1 MHKGVF
7 HMNHGHYSDL
17 FNADIAEVDPDTDLL
32 IGFEEERQARR
43 FVLIPS
49 ESIAPRA
56 VRQALGS
63 VFNNIYAEG
72 YPPLRM
78 TRDEEKLVLEYA
90 HQLAYYRRYADRR
103 FYKGVEY
110 ADLVETLAQRRAA
123 QCFATEEISAED
135 IFVNVQPLSG
145 AAANLAVYQTF
156 LQPGDTLMG
165 MNLFQGGHLTHGSE
179 FNLSG
184 RLYNVVSYD
193 VDRRT
198 ERLDYETI
206 MALAREHHPKIIV
219 AGYTSYPWAPD
230 WARFRQIAD
239 EAGALLMADVAH
251 TAGMAAAGAYP
262 TPLGYAD
269 IITFTTH
276 KTICGPRG
284 AVIMTTDE
292 DKAALIDAAVFPGEQ
307 GGPHV
312 NKFAAMAVAFKIGQT
327 EKFHRLQHAIVEN
340 AKAFADS
347 LAKRGLKLAYG
358 GTDTHLLLVDLR
370 GIKTETGF
378 PLRGEMAARLLDLCG
393 IVVNKNTIPGD
404 EITALASGI
413 RMGTPWVTQRG
424 MQPEHL
430 DELADII
437 ARVLTDIQ
445 PFMYMGLLGEL
456 PRGKM
461 HLGVLEAA
469 KRDTDALAAR
479 ILSETKPRGLGY
491 PHFTIVPE
499 EPPTRSPVGLPTLDT
514 TVATSSRALL
524 QDTSDAAVLR
534 ISGWRAKAFLQQI
547 STNDIALLSP
557 NQAQRTFLLDKDG
570 VLLDDVAVLRLEAD
584 ERGRDTYLL
593 LSNPRNT
600 TRLKSWLR
608 GLSDGYVLFDNEDV
622 FRKVEGPV
630 VIDDL
635 GEDEVQDSDGRLV
648 SLAVAG
654 PDGPEVLHR
663 MGVPHLDEG
672 TVWHGELDGVQVMVA
687 RLGYGVGDVRLE
699 LLVHPDHA
707 VRFSARLVEAGT
719 VPRGAELRHSLRV
732 RADLPH
738 YASERPSAQELW
750 EGAHKSWFCLTK
762 PYFVG
767 QGALETV
774 HPAAKTQEFV
784 WHPPENAPLRRT
796 PLYEEHRKRT
806 TKIIPFA
813 GWEMPVWYTSV
824 SDEHNAVRTAA
835 GLFDVAHM
843 GVLDVSGE
851 HAASFMDIV
860 ASNYARWIDPGQSAY
875 AYLVDPDGKVID
887 DFMMYRLAWDHYLL
901 VMNAVNADKDL
912 AWLRAVNSRQ
922 VIIDRENPAM
932 QTEGEVIIRDLK
944 DASSGA
950 DQRVDLALQGPKSVA
965 ILQSLTQ
972 DTSARRRLA
981 GIRRTDHTQLELAG
995 IDLIVARTGYTGEEW
1010 GFELLVHPER
1020 AVELWNLLLDKGAPF
1035 GLKPCGLAAR
1045 DSTRIEA
1052 GLPLYGHELAGD
1064 YDISPSEAGFAP
1076 YVKLH
1081 KPFFIGRKQCLD
1093 MELSKTME
1101 VVRFR
1106 VIETGVR
1113 ALRGGDPVINKRG
1126 QYIGRV
1132 TSCTLVGARQ
1142 IGLGYVEKRYN
1153 EPGTEIGIVPLPHGK
1168 EKPAKAVK
1176 DLARGDRVPLHV
1188 WATVLTRFP
1197 EREEETPAWK
1207 VGTE

>member
-1 MHKGVF
+1 MKQ
-7 HMNHGHYSDL
+7 GHYYDFFNTDL
-17 FNADIAEVDPDTDLL
+17 AEVDPDTDLL

-110 ADLVETLAQRRAA
+110 ADFIETLAQRRCA
-123 QCFATEEISAED
+123 QCFATAEFPAES

-184 RLYNVVSYD
+184 RLYHVVSYD
-193 VDRRT
+193 VDRTT
-198 ERLDYETI
+198 ERLDYDAI
-206 MALAREHHPKIIV
+206 MALAREHRPKIIV

-230 WARFRQIAD
+230 WAKFRQIAD
-239 EAGALLMADVAH
+239 EAGALLMADIAH
-251 TAGMAAAGAYP
+251 TAGMATVGAYP
-262 TPLGYAD
+262 TPVGYAD

-312 NKFAAMAVAFKIGQT
+312 NKFAAMAVAFKIAQT
-327 EKFHRLQHAIVEN
+327 DKFRRLQYAIAEN
-340 AKAFADS
+340 AKAFAGS

-370 GIKTETGF
+370 PIKTKTGF

-404 EITALASGI
+404 EITALGSGI

-424 MQPEHL
+424 MRPEHL

-437 ARVLTDIQ
+437 ARVLTNIQ

-461 HLGVLEAA
+461 DLEVLEAA
-469 KRDTDALAAR
+469 KRDADALAAR

-499 EPPTRSPVGLPTLDT
+499 KPPSKSPVGLPTLDT
-514 TVATSSRALL
+514 KVATTSKALL
-524 QDTSDAAVLR
+524 LDTSDAGVLH
-534 ISGWRAKAFLQQI
+534 ISGWRAKSFLQQI
-547 STNDIALLSP
+547 STNDIASLGP

-584 ERGRDTYLL
+584 ERGRDVYLML
-593 LSNPRNT
+593 TNPPNT
-600 TRLKSWLR
+600 THVKSWLR
-608 GLSDGYVLFDNEDV
+608 GLSDGYILFDNEDI

-630 VIDDL
+630 VVEDL
-635 GEDEVQDSDGRLV
+635 GEDDLQDPSGRLV
-648 SLAVAG
+648 SLAIVG

-663 MGVPHLDEG
+663 MGVPHLDERAI
-672 TVWHGELDGVQVMVA
+672 WRGELDGVAVTLA
-687 RLGYGVGDVRLE
+687 KLGYGVGDVRLE

-707 VRFSARLVEAGT
+707 VDLSAALVEVGAG
-719 VPRGAELRHSLRV
+719 PRGTELRHSLRA
-732 RADLPH
+732 RAELPD
-738 YASERPSAQELW
+738 YVTERPGATESY
-750 EGAHKSWFCLTK
+750 EGPHKSWFCLTQA
-762 PYFVG
+762 YFVG
-767 QGALETV
+767 QVALKAAR
-774 HPAAKTQEFV
+774 PAAKKEEYV

-806 TKIIPFA
+806 AKIIPFA

-824 SDEHNAVRTAA
+824 SEEHDAVRTAA

-851 HAASFMDIV
+851 HAASFMDLV
-860 ASNYARWIDPGQSAY
+860 SSNYARWIDPGQSAY
-875 AYLVDPDGKVID
+875 AYFLDPDGKVID
-887 DFMMYRLAWDHYLL
+887 DFWMYRLAWDRYLL
-901 VMNAVNADKDL
+901 VVNAVNAEKDL

-932 QTEGEVIIRDLK
+932 EIEGQVTIRDLK

-950 DQRVDLALQGPKSVA
+950 DQRVDLALQGPNSLP

-972 DTSARRRLA
+972 DADIKRKLAR
-981 GIRRTDHTQLELAG
+981 IRRTDHARLELAG
-995 IDLIVARTGYTGEEW
+995 MDLIMARTGYTGEEW
-1010 GFELLVHPER
+1010 AFELLVHPDQG
-1020 AVELWNLLLDKGAPF
+1020 VELWNLLLDKGTPL
-1035 GLKPCGLAAR
+1035 GLKPCGLGAR

-1052 GLPLYGHELAGD
+1052 GFPLYGHELAGD

-1081 KPFFIGRKQCLD
+1081 KPFFIGRKHCLER
-1093 MELSKTME
+1093 ELNKKME
-1101 VVRFR
+1101 VLRFR
-1106 VIETGVR
+1106 VNETGVR
-1113 ALRGGDPVINKRG
+1113 ALRAGDPVVNKRG

-1132 TSCTLVGARQ
+1132 TSCTLVGGRQ
-1142 IGLGYVEKRYN
+1142 IGLAYVEKRYN
-1153 EPGTEIGIVPLPHGK
+1153 EPDTEIGVFPLPHGK
-1168 EKPAKAVK
+1168 ERPAKAIK
-1176 DLARGDRVPLHV
+1176 ELAKGDRVPLHV

-1197 EREEETPAWK
+1197 EDEEK
-1207 VGTE
+1207 VIWRFGTE

>member
-1 MHKGVF
+1 
-7 HMNHGHYSDL
+7 MNHGQYSDF
-17 FNADIAEVDPDTDLL
+17 FNADIAEVDPDTDLI

-72 YPPLRM
+72 YPRLHM
-78 TRDEEKLVLEYA
+78 TRDEEQLILEHA

-110 ADLVETLAQRRAA
+110 ADFIETLAQRRAA
-123 QCFATEEISAED
+123 QCFATDEYPAEK

-184 RLYNVVSYD
+184 RLYNVVSYN
-193 VDRRT
+193 VDRTT
-198 ERLDYETI
+198 ERLDYDAI
-206 MALAREHHPKIIV
+206 MALAREHHPTIIV

-230 WARFRQIAD
+230 WARFKRIAD
-239 EAGALLMADVAH
+239 EAGALLMADIAH

-262 TPLGYAD
+262 TPIGHAD
-269 IITFTTH
+269 IVTFTTH

-292 DKAALIDAAVFPGEQ
+292 DKASLIDAAVFPGEQ

-327 EKFHRLQHAIVEN
+327 DKFRRLQYAIAEN
-340 AKAFADS
+340 ALAFADS
-347 LAKRGLKLAYG
+347 LAKRGLRLAYG

-370 GIKTETGF
+370 AISTSTGF

-424 MQPEHL
+424 LQPEHL

-437 ARVLTDIQ
+437 ARVVTNIQ
-445 PFMYMGLLGEL
+445 PFKYMGLLGEL

-461 HLGVLEAA
+461 DLKVLETA
-469 KRDTDALAAR
+469 KRDVDALAAR
-479 ILSETKPRGLGY
+479 VLSETQPRGLGY
-491 PHFTIVPE
+491 PHFSIVPE
-499 EPPTRSPVGLPTLDT
+499 MPLARSPVGLPVLDT
-514 TVATSSRALL
+514 KVATPSKALL
-524 QDTSDAAVLR
+524 LDTSDMGVLR
-534 ISGWRAKAFLQQI
+534 ISGWRAKPFLQQI
-547 STNDIALLSP
+547 STNDIASLAPS
-557 NQAQRTFLLDKDG
+557 QAQRTFLLDKDG
-570 VLLDDVAVLRLEAD
+570 MLLDDVAVLRLEQD
-584 ERGRDTYLL
+584 ERNRDVYLMIG
-593 LSNPRNT
+593 NPPNA

-608 GLSDGYVLFDNEDV
+608 GLSDGYVVFDNEDV

-630 VIDDL
+630 VVEDL
-635 GEDEVQDSDGRLV
+635 TEDELQDSNARMV

-654 PDGPEVLHR
+654 PEASKVLGR
-663 MGVPHLDEG
+663 MGVPDLDEG
-672 TVWHGELDGVQVMVA
+672 TVWRGGLSGVPAIVA
-687 RLGYGVGDVRLE
+687 RLGYGVGDIRLE

-707 VRFSARLVEAGT
+707 ASLGARLMEAGA
-719 VPRGAELRHSLRV
+719 VPRGTELRQSLRV
-732 RADLPH
+732 RAELPD
-738 YASERPSAQELW
+738 YPTERPSARELYK
-750 EGAHKSWFCLTK
+750 GPVKSWFCLTK

-767 QGALETV
+767 QAALQPFRPTAGKE
-774 HPAAKTQEFV
+774 EFV
-784 WHPPENAPLRRT
+784 WQPPENAPPRRT
-796 PLYEEHRKRT
+796 PLHEEHCKRT

-851 HAASFMDIV
+851 HAASFMDVV

-875 AYLVDPDGKVID
+875 AYLLDPDGNVID
-887 DFMMYRLAWDHYLL
+887 DFMMYRQAWDRYLL
-901 VMNAVNADKDL
+901 IVNAVNADKDL

-922 VIIDRENPAM
+922 VMIDRESPAM
-932 QTEGEVIIRDLK
+932 EIEGEVVIRDLRNV
-944 DASSGA
+944 SSGA
-950 DQRVDLALQGPKSVA
+950 DQRVDLALQGPNSVA
-965 ILQSLTQ
+965 ILQNLTQ
-972 DTSARRRLA
+972 DARIKRRLA
-981 GIRRTDHTQLELAG
+981 SIRRTDHTRLELDG

-1010 GFELLVHPER
+1010 GFELLVHPDHI
-1020 AVELWNLLLDKGAPF
+1020 VELWNLLLDKGVPF
-1035 GLKPCGLAAR
+1035 GLKPCGLGAR

-1064 YDISPSEAGFAP
+1064 NNISPSEAGFAP
-1076 YVKLH
+1076 YVKFH
-1081 KPFFIGRKQCLD
+1081 KPFFIGRRQGLD
-1093 MELSKTME
+1093 MELNKKLE

-1106 VIETGVR
+1106 VNETGVR
-1113 ALRGGDPVINKRG
+1113 ALRAADPVINKRG

-1132 TSCTLVGARQ
+1132 TSCTLVGSRQ
-1142 IGLGYVEKRYN
+1142 IGLAYVEKRYN
-1153 EPGTEIGIVPLPHGK
+1153 EPGAEIGIFPLPHGK
-1168 EKPAKAVK
+1168 EGPAKAIK
-1176 DLARGDRVPLHV
+1176 DLAEGDKVPLHV

-1197 EREEETPAWK
+1197 EEDEKLAWML
-1207 VGTE
+1207 GAE